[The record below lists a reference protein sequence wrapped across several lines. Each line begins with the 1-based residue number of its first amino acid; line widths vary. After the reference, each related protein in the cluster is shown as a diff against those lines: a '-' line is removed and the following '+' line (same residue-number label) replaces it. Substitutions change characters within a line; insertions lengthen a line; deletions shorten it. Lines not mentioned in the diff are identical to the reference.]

1 MSQSNRERM
10 RAAETARAKQQRFN
24 RIIGVGAAILAVV
37 LIGVFAV
44 VLIQQSQQAST
55 SSSVTPPNATQAQDA
70 ITVNPGR
77 AQQGA
82 PVVELFF
89 DYQCPACMQF
99 ESAYGTALVGL
110 AEAGEIELR
119 YRTMTFLD
127 NNLNNDSSLR
137 AGVAAACSDVAG
149 VYPAFHDQVFAN
161 MPTGEGSGY
170 SDELLRDTIPG
181 TVGITG
187 DALTTFQSCFDGQAT
202 KAFVNGTNEKASR
215 DGVRS
220 TPTFRVNGNDLPMQT
235 IGQVAPADLGN
246 LIRQSA

>member
-1 MSQSNRERM
+1 MTQSNRERL
-10 RAAETARAKQQRFN
+10 RAAEVAKAKQQRFN

-44 VLIQQSQQAST
+44 VLVQQSQQAAT

-89 DYQCPACMQF
+89 DYQCPACKQF
-99 ESAYGTALVGL
+99 ENAYGSALAGL
-110 AEAGEIELR
+110 ADAGEIELR

-127 NNLNNDSSLR
+127 GNLKNDSSLR
-137 AGVAAACSDVAG
+137 SGIAAACADVVGA
-149 VYPAFHDQVFAN
+149 YSPYHDQVFAN
-161 MPTGEGSGY
+161 QPAGEGSGY
-170 SDELLRDTIPG
+170 PDSVLRDTIPG
-181 TVGITG
+181 AAGITG
-187 DALTTFQSCFDGQAT
+187 DALTTFQACFDSQAT

-215 DGVRS
+215 DKVRS
-220 TPTFRVNGNDLPMQT
+220 TPTFRVNGNDLPLQT

-246 LIRQSA
+246 LIRQNA